1 MKVQTQHHVPVLQ
14 TARLVLEPASPVRAN
29 TLAEYYRR
37 NQAFHSPWE
46 PTRPKD
52 WTTAPKQRGVLQA
65 CQKDMEQG
73 NRAVWFLFAQNSGEG
88 MDSSARSVASTAD
101 AEQTGAATATKP
113 DTTAP
118 VLGRIALSNIVRG
131 AFHSAHLSY
140 SMDEAHARKGLATE
154 ALEAIVAWA
163 FGPANLHRIEA
174 NLIAENTASKNLVQK
189 LGFRCEGVSPDYLR
203 IGGRWR
209 DHEHW
214 VRLNPDWR
222 EV

>member
-29 TLAEYYRR
+29 TLANFYRR
-37 NQAFHSPWE
+37 NQAFHGPWE
-46 PTRPKD
+46 PTRPQD
-52 WTTAPKQRGVLQA
+52 WATAPRQRGVLQA
-65 CQKDMEQG
+65 CQKAMEQG
-73 NRAVWFLFAQNSGEG
+73 NRAVWLLFAQNRGEANVSG
-88 MDSSARSVASTAD
+88 AASVAGAAD
-101 AEQTGAATATKP
+101 AGEKGAAAATKP
-113 DTTAP
+113 DATAQ

-174 NLIAENTASKNLVQK
+174 NLISENTASKNLVRK

-214 VRLNPDWR
+214 VRLNAEWK
-222 EV
+222 ES